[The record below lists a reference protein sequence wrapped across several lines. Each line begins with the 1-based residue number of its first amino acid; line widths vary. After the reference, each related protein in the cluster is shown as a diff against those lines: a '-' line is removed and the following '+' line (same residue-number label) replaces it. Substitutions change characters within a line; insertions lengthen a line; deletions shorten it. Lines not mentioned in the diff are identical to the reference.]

1 MGIAADRYA
10 RITREQ
16 WQDYVKHGIPIE
28 NKLISMFKSQ
38 GSSVGDTTSLA
49 SKVYSNLSPR
59 TDMFLARYGLS
70 QTAAQRR
77 ENEKADS
84 LARVI
89 GLAMLR
95 DRMRQAKTDLN
106 QQILLGTPGTGLDV
120 IGD

>member
-10 RITREQ
+10 KITREQ

-28 NKLISMFKSQ
+28 NKLINMFNRQ

-49 SKVYSNLSPR
+49 SKIYSNLSPR

-84 LARVI
+84 LARII
-89 GLAMLR
+89 GLATLR

-120 IGD
+120 IGS